1 MFNINELTS
10 FMNDKDKLIIVAN
23 ICIKNINKEKGI
35 QLLYSM
41 RSHLE
46 NKFDDTVKVIVMP
59 VLLEEKQGIEILNP
73 KFADNDLLKQLNE
86 NYNKIIKI
94 LEDKIT

>member
-10 FMNDKDKLIIVAN
+10 FMKDKDKLIIVAN
-23 ICIKNINKEKGI
+23 ICIKNINKEKGT

-41 RSHLE
+41 RSYLE
-46 NKFDDTVKVIVMP
+46 NKFDDTVKLIVMP

>member
-1 MFNINELTS
+1 MFNINELTP
-10 FMNDKDKLIIVAN
+10 FMKDKDKLIIVAN

-41 RSHLE
+41 RSYLE

-86 NYNKIIKI
+86 NYDKIIKI